1 MRFELEWLVWR
12 ANRVSPEIKLDLR
25 DLNLSQSWSA
35 HRPDSLQILPQ
46 LENQLDF
53 SYLVVWLGYPP
64 GPGLDVIRRALIWP
78 YRH

>member
-35 HRPDSLQILPQ
+35 HRPDSLQIQPQ
-46 LENQLDF
+46 LENQLF
-53 SYLVVWLGYPP
+53 SNYQ
-64 GPGLDVIRRALIWP
+64 VI
-78 YRH
+78 